1 MSSSATRNRGKLPA
15 HGPTLESELLHEGR
29 TLIVCLNRPQSLN
42 AMTDEM
48 QDDLSRVFDHF
59 ENDVSIWVAI
69 ITGNSSG
76 SVKSFCAGQDLKE
89 WLSKSNE
96 SQVER
101 LLSNPNGFGSLS
113 RRHSRKPII
122 AAVDG
127 LCLGGGME
135 LILNCDLVV
144 ATKKSTF
151 GLPEV
156 SKGVIASQGGIPRL
170 LYQSGRVLASEL
182 LLLGKPISADEALNR
197 FRIINRV
204 VASSDALLPT
214 ALELAKQIISNS
226 PSAVQLTKLSL
237 LETFRRGHHQV
248 LNQDQLNILRNEEL
262 HLGKGIEQATISSFL
277 RDEFNSLFTG
287 PDSQEGLK
295 SFSERRRPVWTN
307 PPPPS
312 YQKEI
317 STIPTK
323 RLSKL

>member
-1 MSSSATRNRGKLPA
+1 
-15 HGPTLESELLHEGR
+15 LL
-29 TLIVCLNRPQSLN
+29 
-42 AMTDEM
+42 
-48 QDDLSRVFDHF
+48 
-59 ENDVSIWVAI
+59 
-69 ITGNSSG
+69 
-76 SVKSFCAGQDLKE
+76 E

-101 LLSNPNGFGSLS
+101 LLHNPHGFGSLS

-144 ATKKSTF
+144 ATEKSTF

-182 LLLGKPISADEALNR
+182 LLLGKPISASEALDR

-204 VASSDALLPT
+204 VPTSDALLPT

-226 PSAVQLTKLSL
+226 PSAVQLTK
-237 LETFRRGHHQV
+237 
-248 LNQDQLNILRNEEL
+248 
-262 HLGKGIEQATISSFL
+262 
-277 RDEFNSLFTG
+277 
-287 PDSQEGLK
+287 
-295 SFSERRRPVWTN
+295 
-307 PPPPS
+307 
-312 YQKEI
+312 
-317 STIPTK
+317 
-323 RLSKL
+323 